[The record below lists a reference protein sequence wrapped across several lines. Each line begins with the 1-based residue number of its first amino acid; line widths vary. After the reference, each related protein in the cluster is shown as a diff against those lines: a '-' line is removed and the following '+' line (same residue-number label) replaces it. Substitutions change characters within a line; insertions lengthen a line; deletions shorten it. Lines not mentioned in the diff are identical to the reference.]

1 MNRVEHSPLTAT
13 ARGTCI
19 IAAIALAALLAGCA
33 PKDWRPGT
41 SLSGSDAPWPA
52 DWRFTD
58 AAKEI
63 QIQVHTPFVI
73 PHSVTIWCA
82 EVDGALY
89 VGASQPKKKYWP
101 GWVDRDPNVR
111 LSIDDKIYAARL
123 VPLEDPDTTA
133 RVRAAYATKYALN
146 AAAGEAM
153 GEVRYWHVVAPDT
166 TSS

>member
-1 MNRVEHSPLTAT
+1 MNRHAHPRFRAT
-13 ARGTCI
+13 ARATRI
-19 IAAIALAALLAGCA
+19 ITAVALAAMLAGCA
-33 PKDWRPGT
+33 PKDWRAGT
-41 SLSGSDAPWPA
+41 SLSGTDAQWPA

-58 AAKEI
+58 ATKEI

-82 EVDGALY
+82 EIDGDLY

-123 VPLEDPDTTA
+123 VPLDDPSTTA
-133 RVRAAYATKYALN
+133 RVSAAYATKYQLN

-153 GEVRYWHVVAPDT
+153 GEVRYWHVVAADAV
-166 TSS
+166 SS